1 MCVTLQ
7 YRNLENNIKSIDMK
21 NVMKFGLALVV
32 FFTAFTMQANDGNF
46 SVSVKSGKVISFAI
60 NEAKNVHV
68 TIFNTDGGEVF
79 NETLKSKDGKINRA
93 YDLAAL
99 PAGTYF
105 LETETAT
112 KVSRHEITIN
122 GTTATIAGTVV
133 AETYKPIISTKD
145 GIVSVSILNNE
156 KSPVEIKLYDD
167 SNNEVYSETVKGEQ
181 TLAKRFNIKS
191 TTAKNFTLVT
201 KYNNKTFVEAV
212 TAR

>member
-1 MCVTLQ
+1 
-7 YRNLENNIKSIDMK
+7 MK

-32 FFTAFTMQANDGNF
+32 FFTAFTMRANDGNF

-68 TIFNTDGGEVF
+68 SIFNIDGGEVF
-79 NETLKSKDGKINRA
+79 NETLKSKDGKITRT
-93 YDLAAL
+93 YDLTAL

-112 KVSRHEITIN
+112 KVSRHEIAIN
-122 GTTATIAGTVV
+122 GTTATVANSTVADV
-133 AETYKPIISTKD
+133 YKPVVFTKD
-145 GIVSVSILNNE
+145 GIVTVSILNNE
-156 KSPVEIKLYDD
+156 KTPVEIKMYDD
-167 SNNEVYSETVKGEQ
+167 NNNEVYSETVRGEQ

-212 TAR
+212 AAR